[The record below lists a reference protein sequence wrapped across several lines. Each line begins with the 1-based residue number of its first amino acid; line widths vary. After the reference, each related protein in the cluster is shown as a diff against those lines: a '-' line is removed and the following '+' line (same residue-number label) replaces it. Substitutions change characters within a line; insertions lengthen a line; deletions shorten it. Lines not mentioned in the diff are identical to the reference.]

1 MRSNITGGYGFATVI
16 YKRHFRSISHRLHHF
31 FELFQRD
38 NAISVSVTLSNDFF
52 DFFVHL
58 LVVSQPEHLS
68 NLFERDG
75 ARLVIIEHAEGA
87 F

>member
-1 MRSNITGGYGFATVI
+1 VRSNITGGYGFVTVI
-16 YKRHFRSISHRLHHF
+16 YKRHFRSFSRAIHHF
-31 FELFQRD
+31 FEFSQGDDTVSVIVTLRD
-38 NAISVSVTLSNDFF
+38 NFF

-75 ARLVIIEHAEGA
+75 A
-87 F
+87 